1 MRPQEGPPALV
12 LRDVR
17 VLDESGGFTAPV
29 DLATRDGVVAAVG
42 PRLVSLPDDRELDG
56 AGLWVIPGLID
67 CHAHVGLPTFDA
79 LELLRTP
86 LSLRTLETA
95 RALGRTLRAGVT
107 LMRDAGGVDAGVRDA
122 VALGHV
128 PGPRLQVAVLALG
141 PTGGHGDGFL
151 AGPALECTTDYTVPD
166 YPGRPP
172 CTVDGPDEMRKTVRR
187 LLRSGA
193 DWIKLMATAGVLAS
207 GDGMFEAELTAEEI
221 ATAVAEAS
229 RRGKG
234 VMVHALGGPAIRAA
248 VEAGARSIEHAV
260 FLTDADAGLMA
271 ARGCTLVPTL
281 AIYHE
286 LAALGAAGALGEAAA
301 ARAAQVAPRL
311 GEAVTIARAAGVP
324 IALGTDFG
332 HRDQHGRNLIEL
344 YHLRRAGL
352 TAEEALL
359 AGTATGARLCG
370 VADHRG
376 RLAPGYAF
384 DAVILDDD
392 PGDLSCF
399 LRDDAVTGVFK
410 DGVAVLPHPRLAA

>member
-1 MRPQEGPPALV
+1 MP
-12 LRDVR
+12 
-17 VLDESGGFTAPV
+17 
-29 DLATRDGVVAAVG
+29 GVV
-42 PRLVSLPDDRELDG
+42 
-56 AGLWVIPGLID
+56 D

-95 RALGRTLRAGVT
+95 RALRRTLRAGVT
-107 LMRDAGGVDAGVRDA
+107 LLRDAGGVDAGVRDA

-128 PGPRLQVAVLALG
+128 PGPRLQVSVLALG

-172 CTVDGPDEMRKTVRR
+172 HTVDGPDEMRKTVRR

-221 ATAVAEAS
+221 ATAVVEAA

-248 VEAGARSIEHAV
+248 VEAGARSVEHAV
-260 FLTDADAGLMA
+260 FLTEADAGLMA

-286 LAALGAAGALGEAAA
+286 LAELGAAGALGEAAS
-301 ARAAQVAPRL
+301 ARVAQVAPRL
-311 GEAVTIARAAGVP
+311 GEAVAIARAAGVP
-324 IALGTDFG
+324 IALGSDFG
-332 HRDQHGRNLIEL
+332 HRDQHGRNLVEL

-359 AGTATGARLCG
+359 AGTAAGARLCG
-370 VADHRG
+370 VADRRG
-376 RLAPGYAF
+376 RIAPGYAF
-384 DAVILDDD
+384 DAVILDED

-410 DGVAVLPHPRLAA
+410 DGVAGAPAPAPARVGRRAPAARLDGRARPATTAAWRPCRGSRRRTS